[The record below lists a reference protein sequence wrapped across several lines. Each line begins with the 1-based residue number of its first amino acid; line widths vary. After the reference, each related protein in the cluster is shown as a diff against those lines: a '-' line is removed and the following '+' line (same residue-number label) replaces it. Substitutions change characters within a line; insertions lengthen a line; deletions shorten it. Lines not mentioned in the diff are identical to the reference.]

1 MNRPAD
7 DRPRM
12 GGMTGMGVVGSAHDV
27 DSSMMMS
34 RRRAIGACLL
44 TAGGLVA
51 VMAYGAMSPADRPPL
66 DKPGG
71 EKDAKLA
78 PDELFTLSLAQWS
91 YHRAVRS
98 GAMTTLDFPGVAMRE
113 HGIDTVEYVN
123 TLFARRDLPA
133 ETRELRRRCDDLGV
147 RSLLIMVD
155 GEGALGDPDES
166 RRLQAVENHV
176 KWLES
181 AKALGCHSI
190 RVNAQSDGEPD
201 AQERLA
207 ADGLRRLCERADG
220 FGLNV
225 IVENHWGLSS
235 VAPWLMAVM
244 RRVDHPRVGTLPDF
258 GNFDPKVQ
266 DRYEAV
272 RLMMPMAKAVSAKSH
287 DFDDEGNETGTDYMK
302 MMRIVAQSGY
312 RGAVGIEYEG
322 SRLSER
328 DGIEATRRLLLRVRE
343 TLKTEGVR

>member
-1 MNRPAD
+1 MNGPAD
-7 DRPRM
+7 DRARVAS
-12 GGMTGMGVVGSAHDV
+12 GARGLDAS
-27 DSSMMMS
+27 MMS

-44 TAGGLVA
+44 AGGGLLAFNAHGLLSSVA
-51 VMAYGAMSPADRPPL
+51 AQPPEG
-66 DKPGG
+66 DPRAG
-71 EKDAKLA
+71 DHH
-78 PDELFTLSLAQWS
+78 DELFTLSLAQWS

-98 GAMTTLDFPGVAMRE
+98 GEMTTLDFPGVASRE
-113 HGIDTVEYVN
+113 HGIDAVEYVN

-133 ETRELRRRCDDLGV
+133 ETVELRKRCDDLGV

-155 GEGALGDPDES
+155 GEGALGDPVES

-181 AKALGCHSI
+181 AQALGCHSI
-190 RVNAQSDGEPD
+190 RVNAQSEGEAD
-201 AQERLA
+201 EQERLA
-207 ADGLRRLCERADG
+207 ADGLRWLCERADG

-235 VAPWLMAVM
+235 IAPWLMRVM

-287 DFDDEGNETGTDYMK
+287 DFDADGNETGTDYLK
-302 MMRIVAQSGY
+302 MMQIVVESGY
-312 RGAVGIEYEG
+312 RGSVGIEYEG
-322 SRLSER
+322 SRLNEFE
-328 DGIEATRRLLLRVRE
+328 GIEATKRLLLRVRE
-343 TLKTEGVR
+343 SLKKEGAR